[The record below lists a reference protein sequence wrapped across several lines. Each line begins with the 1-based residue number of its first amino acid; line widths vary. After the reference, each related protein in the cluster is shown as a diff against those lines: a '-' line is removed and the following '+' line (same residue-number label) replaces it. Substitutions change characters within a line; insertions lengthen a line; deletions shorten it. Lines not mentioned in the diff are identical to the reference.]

1 MTTERSMIKIRWLAL
16 ASALAFFAILN
27 VPQMRGLLVLVAI
40 GVVYNLMLSSAR
52 QPDVP
57 ERFKTLSTLIDL
69 AGLSLIIFFTGGVNS
84 IFVVYLAVYLFAL
97 ALRHGPGAGV
107 TASLLASAGLSYYY
121 FINPTAATQSLV
133 LTRVVLFV
141 LAPLGAFIL
150 KSTNGEQ
157 VRHVAESV
165 AAPAIEPVSV
175 VEPAPD
181 KAAAAPV
188 APPAAAVRAPEPE
201 PAVAVVDPVASHPI
215 EPAVAPVAEAE
226 VVSPVATEPAA
237 PVPPPVVA
245 PVEPVI
251 ERAAPS
257 MQHPVAEARPVEVA
271 PAPASLADEIAVV
284 GEELTDLPGPE
295 TKALKEKITELAI
308 LHEASKA
315 LGATL
320 VLEEVVDAIVDIT
333 AKGLLA
339 DIAGALIYDD
349 KTGLMTVA
357 GLRGFTAEEREVI
370 NSTAFAPG
378 EGILGEAFAKK
389 KTFNLADLSAER
401 PGASPFN
408 GRIKSFLVTPLA
420 TDGFDIGV
428 LFLGKYVMQPFSLS
442 SEEFLETMAGQAA
455 IAVENAKLYTQAQ
468 ELAIHDGL
476 TGIYNYR
483 YFMKQLEEELRR
495 AERYGRSVSVAMIDI
510 DLFKHVN
517 DSYGHQRGDD
527 VLRGLVQTLTT
538 NTRDTDIVA
547 RYGGEEFVVILP
559 ETDLADALD
568 VAEKL
573 RAAVAKA
580 SYAREKGHSI
590 KITISLGVA
599 AYPSVAGNQ
608 EDLLRKAD
616 DALYSAKTKRNVVVS
631 AGAEHRQPS

>member
-1 MTTERSMIKIRWLAL
+1 
-16 ASALAFFAILN
+16 
-27 VPQMRGLLVLVAI
+27 
-40 GVVYNLMLSSAR
+40 
-52 QPDVP
+52 
-57 ERFKTLSTLIDL
+57 
-69 AGLSLIIFFTGGVNS
+69 
-84 IFVVYLAVYLFAL
+84 
-97 ALRHGPGAGV
+97 
-107 TASLLASAGLSYYY
+107 
-121 FINPTAATQSLV
+121 
-133 LTRVVLFV
+133 
-141 LAPLGAFIL
+141 
-150 KSTNGEQ
+150 
-157 VRHVAESV
+157 
-165 AAPAIEPVSV
+165 
-175 VEPAPD
+175 
-181 KAAAAPV
+181 
-188 APPAAAVRAPEPE
+188 
-201 PAVAVVDPVASHPI
+201 
-215 EPAVAPVAEAE
+215 
-226 VVSPVATEPAA
+226 
-237 PVPPPVVA
+237 
-245 PVEPVI
+245 
-251 ERAAPS
+251 
-257 MQHPVAEARPVEVA
+257 
-271 PAPASLADEIAVV
+271 
-284 GEELTDLPGPE
+284 
-295 TKALKEKITELAI
+295 
-308 LHEASKA
+308 
-315 LGATL
+315 
-320 VLEEVVDAIVDIT
+320 
-333 AKGLLA
+333 
-339 DIAGALIYDD
+339 
-349 KTGLMTVA
+349 MTVA
-357 GLRGFTAEEREVI
+357 GLRGFTAEDREVI

-616 DALYSAKTKRNVVVS
+616 DALYSAKTKRNIVVS
-631 AGAEHRQPS
+631 AGAEHRQPN